1 VGDRDERA
9 ELADLHDKESLSYY
23 AFFILDLHRAPRH
36 GRPRRNH
43 MDPSDLTRRRVLL
56 GIGAGALALPGL
68 PRRVLAAPAREVSAL
83 AIVYLNGGPAGLF
96 NSAGSF
102 LRSGAFGVTHD
113 NVRDVGNGL
122 LVDAATFGALPAP
135 ALAHMASINFK
146 HGYDRHDF
154 ARAALLQSG
163 SRSNLLL
170 LAQAFPD
177 PAPIRC
183 AVVNTLG
190 LPDGVDRTPPPEAGI
205 GLGRVAEFDEIG
217 LVGVAPAAAAEV
229 RAAYGVPA
237 TGNMIGDAATS
248 LCAAELLLRTGTSV
262 VFTQPM
268 FAGRP
273 DRQLDTHRDD
283 RGAEARKLFG
293 SILAPLRTF
302 VARTLALRDKN
313 VVIVL
318 VGEFSRTTGA
328 SDHEPGGTAT
338 VIGKYVK
345 TGTAGPQTDTGAPPA
360 GSPPPA
366 GLWAYLASV
375 LKIADHPFGAN
386 PSPELVIAA

>member
-1 VGDRDERA
+1 MET
-9 ELADLHDKESLSYY
+9 
-23 AFFILDLHRAPRH
+23 
-36 GRPRRNH
+36 
-43 MDPSDLTRRRVLL
+43 SDLTRRSMLL

-68 PRRVLAAPAREVSAL
+68 GRRALAAPPREIAAL

-113 NVRDVGNGL
+113 NVRDLGNGL
-122 LVDAATFGALPAP
+122 LVDAASFGALPAP

-170 LAQAFPD
+170 LAQTFPD

-190 LPDGVDRTPPPEAGI
+190 LPDGVDRDPPREAGI
-205 GLGRVAEFDEIG
+205 GLGRVAELDEIG
-217 LVGVAPAAAAEV
+217 LVGTAPGVLAEA
-229 RAAYGVPA
+229 RAAYRVPA
-237 TGNMIGDAATS
+237 TANLIGDAATS
-248 LCAAELLLRTGTSV
+248 LCAAELLLRAGTSV

-273 DRQLDTHRDD
+273 DRQLDTHHDAN
-283 RGAEARKLFG
+283 GAEARRLFG
-293 SILAPLRTF
+293 SVLAPLQTF
-302 VARTLALRDKN
+302 VARTLALPNRN
-313 VVIVL
+313 VVIAL
-318 VGEFSRTTGA
+318 VGEFSRTIGA

-338 VIGKYVK
+338 VIGKRVK
-345 TGTAGPQTDTGAPPA
+345 TGTAGPQTETGAPPPGA
-360 GSPPPA
+360 PPPA
-366 GLWAYLASV
+366 ALWSYFARV
-375 LKIADHPFGAN
+375 LGIEDHPFGAN
-386 PSPELVIAA
+386 PHPELVVT

>member
-1 VGDRDERA
+1 MN
-9 ELADLHDKESLSYY
+9 
-23 AFFILDLHRAPRH
+23 PT
-36 GRPRRNH
+36 
-43 MDPSDLTRRRVLL
+43 DLTRRRMLQ
-56 GIGAGALALPGL
+56 GIGIGALALPVL
-68 PRRVLAAPAREVSAL
+68 PRRVLAAAPREISAL

-135 ALAHMASINFK
+135 ALAHMAAINFR

-170 LAQAFPD
+170 LAQTLPD

-190 LPDGVDRTPPPEAGI
+190 LPDGVDRAPQLEAGI

-217 LVGVAPAAAAEV
+217 LVGAPPAAAADA
-229 RAAYGVPA
+229 RQAYGVSA
-237 TGNMIGDAATS
+237 TGNLIGDAATS
-248 LCAAELLLRTGTSV
+248 LCAAELLLRGGTSV

-273 DRQLDTHRDD
+273 DRQLDTHRDAN
-283 RGAEARKLFG
+283 GAEARKLFG
-293 SILAPLRTF
+293 SILAPLKTF
-302 VARTLALRDKN
+302 IARTLALPNRN
-313 VVIVL
+313 VVIAL
-318 VGEFSRTTGA
+318 VGEFSRTVGD

-345 TGTAGPQTDTGAPPA
+345 TGTAGPQTETGAPPPCA
-360 GSPPPA
+360 PPPA

-375 LKIADHPFGAN
+375 LRIEEHPFGVN
-386 PSPELVIAA
+386 PNPELVIAR

>member
-1 VGDRDERA
+1 
-9 ELADLHDKESLSYY
+9 
-23 AFFILDLHRAPRH
+23 
-36 GRPRRNH
+36 
-43 MDPSDLTRRRVLL
+43 MDPSDLTRRNVLL
-56 GIGAGALALPGL
+56 GIGVGALALPGL
-68 PRRVLAAPAREVSAL
+68 SRRVLAAPARESSAL

-122 LVDAATFGALPAP
+122 VVDAATFGALPAP

-146 HGYDRHDF
+146 HGYERHDF

-170 LAQAFPD
+170 LAQGFPT

-183 AVVNTLG
+183 AVVNSLG
-190 LPDGVDRTPPPEAGI
+190 LPDGVDRDPPREAGI
-205 GLGRVAEFDEIG
+205 ALGRIGELDEIG
-217 LVGVAPAAAAEV
+217 VVGAAPAAVAEV

-237 TGNMIGDAATS
+237 AGNLIGDAHTS
-248 LCAAELLLRTGTSV
+248 LCAAELLLRAGTNV
-262 VFTQPM
+262 VFTQPL
-268 FAGRP
+268 FVGRP
-273 DRQLDTHRDD
+273 DRQIDTHGDAN
-283 RGAEARKLFG
+283 GAEARRIFG
-293 SILAPLRTF
+293 TILGPVKTF
-302 VARTLALRDKN
+302 LARALAIPNRN
-313 VVIVL
+313 VVIAL

-345 TGTAGPQTDTGAPPA
+345 TGTAGPQTETGAPPP
-360 GSPPPA
+360 GSPPTA

-375 LKIADHPFGAN
+375 LKIEDHPFGAN
-386 PSPELVIAA
+386 PNPELVMA

>member
-1 VGDRDERA
+1 
-9 ELADLHDKESLSYY
+9 
-23 AFFILDLHRAPRH
+23 
-36 GRPRRNH
+36 
-43 MDPSDLTRRRVLL
+43 MDPSDLTRRSVLFGL
-56 GIGAGALALPGL
+56 GAAALALPAL
-68 PRRVLAAPAREVSAL
+68 SRRALAGPARETSAL

-113 NVRDVGNGL
+113 NVRDLGNGL
-122 LVDAATFGALPAP
+122 LVDAATFGALPAG
-135 ALAHMASINFK
+135 ALARMASINFR

-154 ARAALLQSG
+154 ARAALLQTG

-190 LPDGVDRTPPPEAGI
+190 LPDGVDRDPPREAGMS
-205 GLGRVAEFDEIG
+205 LGRVAELDQIG
-217 LVGVAPAAAAEV
+217 LVGAAPGALAEV

-237 TGNMIGDAATS
+237 AGNQIDSAPTS
-248 LCAAELLLRTGTSV
+248 LCAAELLLRAGTSV

-273 DRQLDTHRDD
+273 DRQLDTHRDAT
-283 RGAEARKLFG
+283 GAEARRLFG
-293 SILAPLRTF
+293 TIRAPLATF
-302 VARTLALRDKN
+302 VERVLAIPGKN
-313 VVIVL
+313 VVIAL
-318 VGEFSRTTGA
+318 VGEFSRTVGA
-328 SDHEPGGTAT
+328 ADHEPGGTAT

-345 TGTAGPQTDTGAPPA
+345 TGTAGPQTETGAPPA
-360 GSPPPA
+360 GAPPPA
-366 GLWAYLASV
+366 GLWAYLATA
-375 LKIADHPFGAN
+375 LHLADHPFGTN
-386 PSPELVIAA
+386 PHPELVVT

>member
-1 VGDRDERA
+1 MET
-9 ELADLHDKESLSYY
+9 
-23 AFFILDLHRAPRH
+23 
-36 GRPRRNH
+36 
-43 MDPSDLTRRRVLL
+43 SDLTRRSVLL

-68 PRRVLAAPAREVSAL
+68 SRRARAAPPREIAAL

-113 NVRDVGNGL
+113 NVRDLGNGL
-122 LVDAATFGALPAP
+122 VVDAASFGALPAP

-170 LAQAFPD
+170 LAQTFPD

-190 LPDGVDRTPPPEAGI
+190 LPDGVDRDPPREAGI
-205 GLGRVAEFDEIG
+205 GLGRVAELDEIG
-217 LVGVAPAAAAEV
+217 LVGAAPGVVAET
-229 RAAYGVPA
+229 RAAYRVAA
-237 TGNMIGDAATS
+237 TANLIGDAATS
-248 LCAAELLLRTGTSV
+248 LCAAELLLRAGTSV
-262 VFTQPM
+262 VFTQPLY
-268 FAGRP
+268 AGRP
-273 DRQLDTHRDD
+273 DRQLDTHHDAN
-283 RGAEARKLFG
+283 GVEARRIFG
-293 SILAPLRTF
+293 TVLAPLQTF
-302 VARTLALRDKN
+302 VARTLALPNRN
-313 VVIVL
+313 VVIAL

-338 VIGKYVK
+338 VIGKRVK
-345 TGTAGPQTDTGAPPA
+345 TGTAGPQTETGAPPPGA
-360 GSPPPA
+360 PPPA
-366 GLWAYLASV
+366 ALWAYLASV
-375 LKIADHPFGAN
+375 LGVEDHPFGVN
-386 PSPELVIAA
+386 SHPELVVT

>member
-1 VGDRDERA
+1 
-9 ELADLHDKESLSYY
+9 
-23 AFFILDLHRAPRH
+23 
-36 GRPRRNH
+36 
-43 MDPSDLTRRRVLL
+43 MDPSDLTRRSVLL
-56 GIGAGALALPGL
+56 GIGAGALALPAL
-68 PRRVLAAPAREVSAL
+68 SRRLLAAPAREISSL

-113 NVRDVGNGL
+113 NVRDLGNGL

-183 AVVNTLG
+183 AVVNPLG
-190 LPDGVDRTPPPEAGI
+190 LPDGVDRDPPREGGI
-205 GLGRVAEFDEIG
+205 GLGRVVELDQIG
-217 LVGVAPAAAAEV
+217 LVGAAPGALAAV

-237 TGNMIGDAATS
+237 AGNAIADAATS
-248 LCAAELLLRTGTSV
+248 LCAAELLLRAGTSV

-273 DRQLDTHRDD
+273 DRQLDTHRDAN
-283 RGAEARKLFG
+283 GAEARRLFAT
-293 SILAPLRTF
+293 ILAPLRAFTER
-302 VARTLALRDKN
+302 ALAIPGRN
-313 VVIVL
+313 VVIAL
-318 VGEFSRTTGA
+318 VGEFSRTVGA

-345 TGTAGPQTDTGAPPA
+345 TGTAGPQTEAGAPPS
-360 GSPPPA
+360 GSPPPT
-366 GLWAYLASV
+366 GLWAYLAGA
-375 LKIADHPFGAN
+375 LRIEEHPFGAN
-386 PSPELVIAA
+386 PNPELIAS